1 MPTLEQIVSKI
12 EEFAPL
18 SLQES
23 WDNSGWQ
30 LLTIPS
36 DTRCSG
42 VLVCVDVT
50 PERVAEA
57 RGLGCN
63 LIVSHHPL
71 IFKGLRSIT
80 GRTLQ
85 ERAVVDAIRS
95 GVMVYSSHTAL
106 DSAEGGVSRV
116 LAERLGLEGVRPL
129 VPSGDGLTGLGAV
142 GLLPGD
148 GLGRGEFVELVKGV
162 YGQPSVR
169 VTRGRGEGGEG
180 GDGGEGRIRCVALCG
195 GSGGEFI
202 GRALGVGADAYVTS
216 DVRYHDFVDFGGELV
231 VVDTGHYESENCT
244 KSIISGIIS
253 ENFANFAVYMSAREC
268 APVEYM

>member
-57 RGLGCN
+57 VELGCN

-85 ERAVVDAIRS
+85 ERAVVDAIRA

-116 LAERLGLEGVRPL
+116 LAGRLGLEGVRPL
-129 VPSGDGLTGLGAV
+129 VPSPSGEGLTGLGAV
-142 GLLPGD
+142 GRLPGD
-148 GLGRGEFVELVKGV
+148 GLTRGELVELVKGV

-169 VTRGRGEGGEG
+169 VTRGRGQ
-180 GDGGEGRIRCVALCG
+180 RIRCVALCG

-202 GRALGVGADAYVTS
+202 PRALSVGADAYVTS